1 MVFYRVQP
9 VDWRLCGQT
18 SCFNVQG
25 LNIMY
30 IFKYKDFNSK
40 VCKYKVLQYIVLQ
53 YLVLQYIVCKYKV
66 CKYIVFIDKVYKYT
80 VFNPL

>member
-9 VDWRLCGQT
+9 VDWRLCGQK

-40 VCKYKVLQYIVLQ
+40 VCKYKVLQYIV
-53 YLVLQYIVCKYKV
+53 CKYKV